1 MKGVVRFDANRWFS
15 KSEKVRKTA
24 FTAASRSISDIAKDI
39 YQKAQK
45 NLKGP
50 HYQPGKG
57 VSFAG
62 NYPVPRVSGDLAR
75 SLKIKK
81 FNPVLWAVF
90 ADSQVANYAKFIH
103 EGTKGMRPRRFIG
116 DVVTGNKILY
126 LGKLKK
132 DVLTAIRGEG
142 RK

>member
-1 MKGVVRFDANRWFS
+1 MKGVVRFDASRWFS
-15 KSEKVRKTA
+15 KSERVRKTA
-24 FTAASRSISDIAKDI
+24 FTAASRSISEIAKDI
-39 YQKAQK
+39 YQKSQK

-50 HYQPGKG
+50 HYKPGG
-57 VSFAG
+57 EVSFAG
-62 NYPVPRVSGDLAR
+62 NYPVPRVTGTLAR

-116 DVVTGNKILY
+116 DVVEGGKSIY

-132 DVLTAIRGEG
+132 DVMAAIRAEG